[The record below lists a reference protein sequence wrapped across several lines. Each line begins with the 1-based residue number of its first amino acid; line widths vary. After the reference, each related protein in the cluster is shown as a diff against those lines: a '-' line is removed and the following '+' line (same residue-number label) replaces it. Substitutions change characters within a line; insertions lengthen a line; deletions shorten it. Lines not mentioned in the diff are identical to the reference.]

1 MPRATE
7 PALADATAVV
17 YGEAMSRLGIFLLA
31 LLPAWPAA
39 AQIKCS
45 DSMEAIQR
53 DAETRMSTQDFIKEV
68 LTNEDV
74 FAKAL
79 ANYGYKLEIS
89 IQTLQGDT
97 VDGEYRRTSTIDFDA
112 NGQRRETVTDGPV
125 NTLTRIRITDR
136 EINSMP
142 VAFTLT
148 AAKVRDNDI
157 VYSGRQRIGDV
168 DAAVFDLMPRNQSAD
183 IQGFEGRTWV
193 RVRDNAVMHLCGRTR
208 SSPIAPMRYD
218 VERALIDGK
227 YWFPVQIRA
236 DEDAR
241 VSGDTIHVRL
251 SVTYSDYKAR

>member
-1 MPRATE
+1 
-7 PALADATAVV
+7 
-17 YGEAMSRLGIFLLA
+17 MSRFAIFVLS
-31 LLPAWPAA
+31 LLPALPAA

-45 DSMEAIQR
+45 DSMEPIQR
-53 DAETRMSTQDFIKEV
+53 DAETRMSTRDFIKTV

-74 FAKAL
+74 FSKAL
-79 ANYGYKLEIS
+79 ATYGYKLEVT

-136 EINSMP
+136 EIDSFRN
-142 VAFTLT
+142 AFTLT
-148 AAKVRDNDI
+148 PAKVVDNDI
-157 VYSGRQRIGDV
+157 AYSGRQRVGNI
-168 DAAVFDLMPRNQSAD
+168 DAAVFDIMPRNQSAD
-183 IQGFEGRTWV
+183 VRGFEGRTWV
-193 RVRDNAVMHLCGRTR
+193 RVRDDAVMHLCGRTS

-218 VERALIDGK
+218 VERALIDDK

-241 VSGDTIHVRL
+241 ISGDAIHVR
-251 SVTYSDYKAR
+251 VAVKYSGYKAR